1 MTTLRKTYR
10 GTKASF
16 NIKPARV
23 ALSRAAQRVL
33 IEHLEL
39 RQLLSAAADIT
50 GLTALRA
57 DANFAGVDGS
67 GIGVAVIDT
76 GTFASHPDLV
86 NNFDVFFDATR
97 DSANSPGSTNPA
109 SA

>member
-1 MTTLRKTYR
+1 MTTLRKTFR
-10 GTKASF
+10 RTRLSSHSGRAKG
-16 NIKPARV
+16 
-23 ALSRAAQRVL
+23 ALSRAAQRAL
-33 IEHLEL
+33 IECLEL
-39 RQLLSAAADIT
+39 RQLLSAAADVT

-57 DANFAGVDGS
+57 DANFPGVDGS

-97 DSANSPGSTNPA
+97 GDPTS
-109 SA
+109 